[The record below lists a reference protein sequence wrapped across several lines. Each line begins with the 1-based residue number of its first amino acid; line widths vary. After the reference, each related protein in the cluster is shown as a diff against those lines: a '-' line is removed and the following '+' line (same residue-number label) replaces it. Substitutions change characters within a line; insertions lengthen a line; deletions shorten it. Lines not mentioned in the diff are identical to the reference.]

1 MLSRCDIIQTSST
14 CDVICE
20 FNSRLQAHGPAMLLK
35 VVQLGTRLAICTLS
49 AGALLFASGCTRSHS
64 LTVAVI
70 PETTAQELW
79 EVEHAGVASAAIGTN
94 WEIYWNGPS
103 REDDVDCRNQ
113 IRSKASSDET
123 TTQNRH
129 IVEAISTRSNENFT
143 RLAGHSR
150 SSEIHTGL
158 NARSG
163 EA

>member
-1 MLSRCDIIQTSST
+1 
-14 CDVICE
+14 
-20 FNSRLQAHGPAMLLK
+20 MLLK

-113 IRSKASSDET
+113 IRSKA
-123 TTQNRH
+123 
-129 IVEAISTRSNENFT
+129 ISTRSNENFT